1 MRAVQV
7 IGDSELAVVDAP
19 EPGPGSGALLEVKTV
34 GICGTDVKVFKGSI
48 ATPRPLTM
56 GHEAIA
62 TVVEPGELAIT
73 TAGQRVLVDPAMACG
88 HCPMCRAGRP
98 HICLNGGLMGREVDG
113 VFAKYVRVPEERLI
127 PVPDSVGATASGI
140 LQVLGTVV
148 HAQRAVNVFPG
159 DVVVVVGLGVA
170 GLLMVQLLK
179 QRGVTVIGIN
189 RSEWK
194 RDIAADMGADVVG
207 APDDARRLVD
217 EVTGGLGADLGLEAA
232 GTEATL
238 AQTID
243 LTKVGGEVLVFG
255 TLTGGSEGL
264 PYYQFYFKELTI
276 HNPRAAMPADYE
288 RGVKLVADGALDVE
302 PIVTHRFSLEEA
314 AGAFEAVQDT
324 SSLKVLMTVDES

>member
-7 IGDSELAVVDAP
+7 IGHGELAVVDAP
-19 EPGPGSGALLEVKTV
+19 EPGPGPGALLEVETV
-34 GICGTDVKVFKGSI
+34 GICGTDVKVYKGAI
-48 ATPRPLTM
+48 DTRRPLTM

-62 TVVEPGELAIT
+62 TVVEPGKLGIT
-73 TAGQRVLVDPAMACG
+73 QPGQRVLVDPAMACG

-98 HICLNGGLMGREVDG
+98 SLCLTGGLMGREVDG
-113 VFAKYVRVPEERLI
+113 VFAEYVRVPEGRLI
-127 PVPDSVGATASGI
+127 PVPESVTETASGI

-179 QRGVTVIGIN
+179 QRGAMVIGIN

-194 RDIAADMGADVVG
+194 REIAADMGADIVG
-207 APDDARRLVD
+207 GPDEARQLVD
-217 EVTGGLGADLGLEAA
+217 EATAGRGADLGLEAA
-232 GTEATL
+232 GMESTL
-238 AQTID
+238 AMTID
-243 LTKVGGEVLVFG
+243 LTKIGGEVLVFG
-255 TLTGGSEGL
+255 TLTGGTEGL

-302 PIVTHRFSLEEA
+302 RIVTHRYSLEEA
-314 AGAFEAVQDT
+314 AGAFEAVQDS
-324 SSLKVLMTVDES
+324 SSLKVLMKV